1 VCKCVCVSE
10 VVVCEG
16 WQEQVCEVVCV
27 CVQVQVRVRGCVCKW
42 CK

>member
-1 VCKCVCVSE
+1 MCVCVSE

-27 CVQVQVRVRGCVCKW
+27 CASASQ
-42 CK
+42 